1 MIMISLCRMDN
12 AIILDYIR
20 EQLWNNID
28 EETKKSAQRYFKEQI
43 TSHGVKTSIV
53 TKISKESYRMMNGFE
68 KKKIFSVAEE
78 LLQSGY
84 IEESFISF
92 KWAEYLSKDFEKHD
106 FDILER
112 WLSEYVTNWA
122 SCDTL
127 CNHAIGTIVEMFPEY
142 LPRLK
147 QWTSSD
153 NRWVRRGAATTLILP
168 ARKGLFLKEV
178 LEIATLLLKDT
189 DDLVQK
195 GYGWML
201 KETSKTH
208 QQEVFDFIMKHK
220 KSMPRTA
227 LRYAI
232 EKMPKELRKRA
243 MQR

>member
-1 MIMISLCRMDN
+1 MDN
-12 AIILDYIR
+12 TNILHYIQ
-20 EQLWNNID
+20 EQLQNNID
-28 EETKKSAQRYFKEQI
+28 VDTKKSAQRYFKEHI

-53 TKISKESYRMMNGFE
+53 TKISKESYKMMNGFE
-68 KKKIFSVAEE
+68 KKQIFSIAET

-84 IEESFISF
+84 IEESFIAF
-92 KWAEYLSKDFEKHD
+92 KWAEYLSKDFETHD
-106 FDILER
+106 FDILEQ

-127 CNHAIGTIVEMFPEY
+127 CNHAIGSLVEKYPEY
-142 LPRLK
+142 LSRLK

-168 ARKGLFLKEV
+168 ARKGLFLKDV
-178 LEIATLLLKDT
+178 FEIAMLLINDT

-201 KETSKTH
+201 KEASKTH
-208 QQEVFDFIMKHK
+208 QQEVFDFVMKHK

-232 EKMPKELRKRA
+232 EKMPKEVRKTL
-243 MQR
+243 MQK

>member
-1 MIMISLCRMDN
+1 MDN
-12 AIILDYIR
+12 TNILHYIQ
-20 EQLWNNID
+20 EQLQNNID
-28 EETKKSAQRYFKEQI
+28 VDTKKSAQRYFKEQI

-53 TKISKESYRMMNGFE
+53 TKISKESYKMMNGFE
-68 KKKIFSVAEE
+68 KKKIFSIAET

-84 IEESFISF
+84 LEESFIAF
-92 KWAEYLSKDFEKHD
+92 KWAEYLSKDFETHD
-106 FDILER
+106 FDILEQ

-127 CNHAIGTIVEMFPEY
+127 CNHAIGSLVEKYPEF
-142 LPRLK
+142 LSRLK

-168 ARKGLFLKEV
+168 ARKGLFLNDV
-178 LEIATLLLKDT
+178 FEIATSLLFDT

-201 KETSKTH
+201 KEASKTH
-208 QQEVFDFIMKHK
+208 QQEVFDFVMKHK

-232 EKMPKELRKRA
+232 EKMPKELKIVA

>member
-1 MIMISLCRMDN
+1 MDN
-12 AIILDYIR
+12 TNILHYIQ
-20 EQLWNNID
+20 EQLQNNID
-28 EETKKSAQRYFKEQI
+28 VDTKKSAQRYFKEQI

-53 TKISKESYRMMNGFE
+53 TKISKESYKMMNGFE
-68 KKKIFSVAEE
+68 KKKIFSIAET

-84 IEESFISF
+84 IEESFIAF
-92 KWAEYLSKDFEKHD
+92 KWAEYLSKDFETHD
-106 FDILER
+106 FDILEQ

-127 CNHAIGTIVEMFPEY
+127 CNHAIGSLVEKYPEY
-142 LPRLK
+142 LSRLK

-168 ARKGLFLKEV
+168 ARKGLFLKDV
-178 LEIATLLLKDT
+178 FEIAMLLINDT

-201 KETSKTH
+201 KEASKTH
-208 QQEVFDFIMKHK
+208 QQEVFDFVMKHK

-232 EKMPKELRKRA
+232 EKMPKEVRKTL
-243 MQR
+243 MQK